1 MKIFLIGR
9 DLSNPMIEGATLVEV
24 AHPQVSSQHLTV
36 EILDE
41 GSIQITDL
49 GSTNGTRINQSK
61 DSVPVGEPQAVT
73 WDDVLFMGSFRY
85 PLRRL
90 QEEHIQAPMTMTLSD
105 GTGQFT
111 PFVVQAASLL
121 TSTHQLDQEGDKGGQ
136 ANLRPTISLSPEDL
150 PLSAIL
156 DAVGSNASPASSP
169 SHLALTPVPKSKKR
183 QIDKMRQTISL
194 DMDEFKAQSAV
205 QTITLGRADD
215 NNIVL
220 PFPSVSAHHACL
232 YRSENSLVIAD
243 LGSTN
248 GTFVDGRRIRR
259 PTQLSPGKRV
269 LIANHPLVVLDDLQI
284 EIQGTQKLRVDVEDV
299 CVIRGKHRLLDSV
312 SVSFNPYEIVA
323 IMGPSG
329 SGKSTLLKTLT
340 GIHNPEEGE
349 VRYNG
354 VSLHKHYNNFR
365 GTIGYVPQDDLLYK
379 ELTVFQ
385 SVMYTGRIRLPRDW
399 TRLMIE
405 ERSEQIL
412 RQLGLWEHQHKQ
424 VSQLSG
430 GQRKRLVLAQE
441 LLTDPPLLFLDE
453 PTSGLSAR
461 DSYKVLEIL
470 RKLADEGKSICLVI
484 HQPSARIFEMM
495 DQLLLLTYGGKLAYY
510 GPTTQA
516 YDYFKTEEN
525 PDELLFCL
533 EEEDRSTE
541 DWKQQYLNDLLY
553 KQYVKDRMQTPV
565 SLPNPKINRKGMLS
579 LAFRQW
585 WLLSSR
591 YLLIKTKDVVNTAL
605 LLTQAPIIAGLL
617 CLLLIKTDGTIIAS
631 TLFDQA
637 DHITPMFVLGLSAL
651 WLGCANSAREI
662 VSERVIYERERM
674 LNLKLFPY
682 VLSKFSVLLIISGIQ
697 SLLLLG
703 ICKPF
708 LHLEGSFVTQFVLL
722 LLTSCSGLGLGLF
735 LSAIV
740 NSSAS
745 AASILPLI
753 LLPQI
758 IFGGY
763 LVPTPKTDNPVVKT
777 ASYLTITRWS
787 FAALLQSEYRG
798 FSALKKYKKFRLND
812 DNSKT
817 SGDNEDLVFGNL
829 YCYVE
834 EPTVENVKSTKPLSS
849 LTWFRNPFEEFGFK
863 NPTSEGALWKR
874 PLYKNSFLLVLWTIL
889 FLICTWVAL
898 YRRG

>member
-1 MKIFLIGR
+1 MKVFLIGR
-9 DLSNPMIEGATLVEV
+9 DLSNPMIDGATLVEV
-24 AHPQVSSQHLTV
+24 AHPQVSSQHLTIELADNGTLQV
-36 EILDE
+36 
-41 GSIQITDL
+41 TDL

-61 DSVPVGEPQAVT
+61 SSINVGQPHPVT
-73 WDDVLFMGSFRY
+73 WDDVLFLGSFRY

-90 QEEHIQAPMTMTLSD
+90 QEEYIQTPMTMTLND
-105 GTGQFT
+105 QTGQFA
-111 PFVVQAASLL
+111 PFVVQSSSLL
-121 TSTHQLDQEGDKGGQ
+121 TSTHQLEEEKKPPQT
-136 ANLRPTISLSPEDL
+136 NLRPTISLSPDDL
-150 PLSAIL
+150 PLQQLIERIPDSSASL
-156 DAVGSNASPASSP
+156 PSSP
-169 SHLALTPVPKSKKR
+169 SHLALTPVPRSKKR
-183 QIDKMRQTISL
+183 QIDKMRHTISMDL
-194 DMDEFKAQSAV
+194 DEFKAVSAV

-259 PTQLSPGKRV
+259 PTPLAPGKRV
-269 LIANHPLVVLDDLQI
+269 LIANHPLVVLEDLQI
-284 EIQGTQKLRVDVEDV
+284 EIQGNQKLRVDVEGV
-299 CVIRGKHRLLDSV
+299 SIIRGKHKLLDDI

-329 SGKSTLLKTLT
+329 SGKSTLLKALT

-354 VSLHKHYNNFR
+354 ISLHQQYESFR

-399 TRLMIE
+399 SLPMIRD
-405 ERSEQIL
+405 RSEQIL
-412 RQLGLWEHQHKQ
+412 RQLGLWEHQHKS
-424 VSQLSG
+424 VHQLSG
-430 GQRKRLVLAQE
+430 GQKKRLVLAQE

-461 DSYKVLEIL
+461 DSFKVIEIL

-495 DQLLLLTYGGKLAYY
+495 DQLLLLTHGGKLAYY

-516 YDYFKTEEN
+516 YDYFKTENN

-533 EEEDRSTE
+533 EEEDRTTE
-541 DWKQQYLNDLLY
+541 EWKQQYLNDVLY
-553 KQYVKDRMQTPV
+553 QQYVKDRMQTPV
-565 SLPNPKINRKGMLS
+565 SLPPPKINRKGIISLS
-579 LAFRQW
+579 FRQW
-585 WLLSSR
+585 WLLSRR
-591 YLLIKTKDVVNTAL
+591 YLLIKSKDIVNTAL

-637 DHITPMFVLGLSAL
+637 DHITPMFVLGLAAL

-674 LNLKLFPY
+674 LNLKLAPY
-682 VLSKFSVLLIISGIQ
+682 VFSKFTVLLLISGTQ

-703 ICKPF
+703 ICQPF
-708 LHLEGSFVTQFVLL
+708 LHLEGSFLTQFSLL

-740 NSSAS
+740 NSPAS

-798 FSALKKYKKFRLND
+798 FSALKKYKKFRLNN
-812 DNSKT
+812 DNDK
-817 SGDNEDLVFGNL
+817 SGNDENMVFGNL
-829 YCYVE
+829 YCYVD
-834 EPTVENVKSTKPLSS
+834 EPTVDNIKTTKPMSS
-849 LTWFRNPFEEFGFK
+849 LSWFRNPFEEFGFAT
-863 NPTSEGALWKR
+863 PTSEGPSWKR
-874 PLYKNSFLLVLWTIL
+874 PLYKNAFVLILWTLLFLL
-889 FLICTWVAL
+889 CTWVAL
-898 YRRG
+898 FRRG